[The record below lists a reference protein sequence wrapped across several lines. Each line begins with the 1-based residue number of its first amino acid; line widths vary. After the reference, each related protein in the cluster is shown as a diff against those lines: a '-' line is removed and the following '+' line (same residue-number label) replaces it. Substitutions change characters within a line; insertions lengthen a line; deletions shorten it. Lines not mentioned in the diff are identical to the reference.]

1 MDQFGPR
8 FPALSDT
15 YDLALRRSAHAAWRS
30 MSMAGS
36 KRRLHEGVYAFV
48 GGPSY
53 ETRAECRLL
62 HRLGADLV
70 GMSTVPEIIVARHC
84 GIRVLAMS
92 LVTNK
97 ALLEAGPRGDDP
109 LLENA
114 TAQQLKK
121 IDAKGKASHQEVLEE
136 GRIAAVDFQTLV
148 GRIVAH
154 VFQA

>member
-1 MDQFGPR
+1 MKVYMHS
-8 FPALSDT
+8 LE
-15 YDLALRRSAHAAWRS
+15 DLGMTAWRFRALQLRS
-30 MSMAGS
+30 DSTT
-36 KRRLHEGVYAFV
+36 
-48 GGPSY
+48 SY

-136 GRIAAVDFQTLV
+136 GRVAAVDFQVRCQSLCQP
-148 GRIVAH
+148 IMPCC
-154 VFQA
+154 